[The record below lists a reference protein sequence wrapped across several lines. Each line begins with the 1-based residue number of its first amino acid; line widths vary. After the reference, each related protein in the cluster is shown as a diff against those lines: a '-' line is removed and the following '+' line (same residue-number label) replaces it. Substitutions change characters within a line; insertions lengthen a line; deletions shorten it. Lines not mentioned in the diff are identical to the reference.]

1 MPTKIP
7 VNLMAPPT
15 SVWGP
20 HGWRFLHYVSLGY
33 PENPTDDDK
42 DNYKQFYYMIRNVL
56 PCSLCSYHYKENYER
71 MPLTDEIL
79 SDKSKL
85 VRWVIDIH
93 NIVNESKN
101 KRIIPYDEAIELIKT
116 DVECKPVKHS
126 ESKKENTLYDILPML
141 GILGILIIIA
151 IAYKKK

>member
-1 MPTKIP
+1 
-7 VNLMAPPT
+7 
-15 SVWGP
+15 
-20 HGWRFLHYVSLGY
+20 
-33 PENPTDDDK
+33 
-42 DNYKQFYYMIRNVL
+42 
-56 PCSLCSYHYKENYER
+56 

-116 DVECKPVKHS
+116 DVECKPVKH
-126 ESKKENTLYDILPML
+126 KKENTIYDILPML